1 MCLPLQFNNEEFMEA
16 LMMTQLSVPLFH
28 VAMLLAFNT
37 LALFGGRL
45 KLALLVNYLFAL
57 YWGYVSNRELFAET
71 GMEQLHYFDLAY
83 FGFGLAI
90 VLLASVGFMLRND

>member
-1 MCLPLQFNNEEFMEA
+1 MESWI
-16 LMMTQLSVPLFH
+16 MMPLSVPLLH
-28 VAMLLAFNT
+28 VVMLLGFNT

-57 YWGYVSNRELFAET
+57 YWGYVSNRELFVEAEI
-71 GMEQLHYFDLAY
+71 EKLNYFDAAY

-90 VLLASVGFMLRND
+90 VLLAAVGFMLRHD

>member
-1 MCLPLQFNNEEFMEA
+1 MDSWIMMPLN
-16 LMMTQLSVPLFH
+16 VPLLH

-37 LALFGGRL
+37 LALLGGRL

-57 YWGYVSNRELFAET
+57 YWGYVSNRELFVGAEI
-71 GMEQLHYFDLAY
+71 EKLSYFDAAY

-90 VLLASVGFMLRND
+90 VLLAGFGFMLRHD